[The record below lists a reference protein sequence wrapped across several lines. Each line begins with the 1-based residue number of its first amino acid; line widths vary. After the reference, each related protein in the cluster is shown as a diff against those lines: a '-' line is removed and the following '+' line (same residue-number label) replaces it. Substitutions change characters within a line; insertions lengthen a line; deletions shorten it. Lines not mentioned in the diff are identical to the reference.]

1 MGPYSTSWC
10 SPSAHDVA
18 DNLLRGV
25 IGSVCE
31 THQRAKAV
39 RGSQPEKVESG
50 KGGFKVGGKNR
61 SALKTADPRQ
71 DFFVQKW
78 QAAQIGF
85 VAGRDNN
92 MVGDLLENGA
102 IAALE
107 SKTNLFLR
115 DLRPT
120 HLKAEGERHTPD
132 DPIAHG
138 PASCR
143 AQMCLHDLHANLSG
157 QAAEQAWILGVY
169 ERLQARTYAGRR
181 LTHPF
186 PKRTLS
192 GQPPVV
198 KYQFLRPG
206 DQMYDRA
213 LLMEQRRNIKRG
225 SARPDDCYSCA
236 TEFLQI
242 AMREAM
248 RHERR
253 RTVLQCRRNILEVAD
268 SYRHGDV
275 SRLQL
280 FIIFKSQTEATG
292 ETVELRDQFWLEVRS
307 KTFLEGQTVGNERF
321 KTNRNIR
328 WVILDAL
335 LCAKMRQ
342 GEGGLW
348 VRKTRCEPIGLKEHA
363 LRHVVAPRIH
373 GTAKDAVR
381 DRNCPQMGGQRQ
393 AVRPS
398 TDDGYFCG
406 SGHSRLKSHCF
417 RDGSISPIIISD

>member
-1 MGPYSTSWC
+1 M
-10 SPSAHDVA
+10 VA
-18 DNLLRGV
+18 DLL
-25 IGSVCE
+25 
-31 THQRAKAV
+31 A
-39 RGSQPEKVESG
+39 
-50 KGGFKVGGKNR
+50 
-61 SALKTADPRQ
+61 
-71 DFFVQKW
+71 
-78 QAAQIGF
+78 
-85 VAGRDNN
+85 
-92 MVGDLLENGA
+92 NGA
-102 IAALE
+102 ISAGE
-107 SKTNLFLR
+107 SKTNQFLR

-138 PASCR
+138 PTSRR

-157 QAAEQAWILGVY
+157 QAAEQAWILRVD

-181 LTHPF
+181 LTHLF

-198 KYQFLRPG
+198 KYEFLRPG

-213 LLMEQRRNIKRG
+213 LLIEQRGKIKRG
-225 SARPDDCYSCA
+225 SARPDDRYSCA
-236 TEFLQI
+236 AEFLQI
-242 AMREAM
+242 AVREAM

-253 RTVLQCRRNILEVAD
+253 RTVLQCRRNILEMAD
-268 SYRHGDV
+268 SYCHGDI

-292 ETVELRDQFWLEVRS
+292 ETVELCDQFWLQVRG
-307 KTFLEGQTVGNERF
+307 KTFLEGQTVGNKRF

-328 WVILDAL
+328 SVILDAFL
-335 LCAKMRQ
+335 RAKMRQ

-348 VRKTRCEPIGLKEHA
+348 VRKTRCKSIGLKQHA

-373 GTAKDAVR
+373 GPAKDAVR
-381 DRNCPQMGGQRQ
+381 DRGCPQMRGQRQ

-406 SGHSRLKSHCF
+406 SGHSRLTSPSF